1 MRILDYFR
9 SLKHTFAL
17 NRMRSA
23 LTLLGIII
31 GTGSIV
37 ALAGLLQG
45 AERALM
51 KVHNGVNESDTV
63 RILRDEVPR
72 KDAER
77 PKRDLSREDGAE
89 LDESLQLDGFDV
101 ISESRQ
107 ESKALHRGREKR
119 VRLVG
124 GRARTLEMYR
134 LKMDF
139 GRFIDETDL
148 QDGKRVA
155 VLGHE
160 VWKELLKKDPDVL
173 GTQITIDDNNFTVVG
188 VLQHKAFMGHGDGT
202 WMWDR
207 RVVIPQT
214 AFDAEFTPEH
224 KIHSIYLRARTERPT
239 DQYMTMMGSLAEQL
253 VLRRH
258 HGVKNFTIEDRK
270 GGQQEK
276 LIINIIQILLLGTGL
291 MSMFVGG
298 INIMNIMLVTVTERT
313 REIGIRRALGAS
325 PRAIMTQFVMEAGA
339 VSLVGGI
346 LGVFGGIAFSWLV
359 GLALTNV
366 FGGWSFHVE
375 IWSVGLGLA
384 LAMLTGVTFGFFPAW
399 RASGLN
405 AVDALRHE

>member
-1 MRILDYFR
+1 MRIFDYFR

-17 NRMRSA
+17 NRVRSA
-23 LTLLGIII
+23 LTLLGIMI

-45 AERALM
+45 AEQALM
-51 KVHNGVNESDTV
+51 KSHNGVNESDTL

-72 KDAER
+72 KDVDR
-77 PKRDLSREDGAE
+77 PKRDLSREDAFA
-89 LDESLQLDGFDV
+89 LDAAVQLDKFDV
-101 ISESRQ
+101 VFEGRSESIAR
-107 ESKALHRGREKR
+107 HRGREKR

-124 GRARTLEMYR
+124 GSAKTLEMYR
-134 LKMDF
+134 LNIDF
-139 GRFIDETDL
+139 GRFIDEADVRE
-148 QDGKRVA
+148 GSRVI
-155 VLGHE
+155 VIGHE
-160 VWKELLKKDPDVL
+160 VWKELLKSDPNVL
-173 GTQITIDDNNFTVVG
+173 GTQLTIDDNNFSVVG
-188 VLQHKAFMGHGDGT
+188 VLKHKAFMGHGDGT

-207 RVVIPQT
+207 RVVVPQT

-224 KIHSIYLRARTERPT
+224 KIHSIFLRARGERPAESW
-239 DQYMTMMGSLAEQL
+239 MIMMGSVAEQL

-258 HGVKNFTIEDRK
+258 HGVKNFTVEDRK

-313 REIGIRRALGAS
+313 REIGIRRAIGAT
-325 PRAIMTQFVMEAGA
+325 PRAIMTQFVLEAGA
-339 VSLVGGI
+339 VSMVGGV
-346 LGVFGGIAFSWLV
+346 LGVFGGIIFSWLV
-359 GLALTNV
+359 GLGLAGA
-366 FGGWSFHVE
+366 FGGWNFHVE
-375 IWSVGLGLA
+375 PWSIGLGMALA
-384 LAMLTGVTFGFFPAW
+384 LFTGVTFGFFPAW